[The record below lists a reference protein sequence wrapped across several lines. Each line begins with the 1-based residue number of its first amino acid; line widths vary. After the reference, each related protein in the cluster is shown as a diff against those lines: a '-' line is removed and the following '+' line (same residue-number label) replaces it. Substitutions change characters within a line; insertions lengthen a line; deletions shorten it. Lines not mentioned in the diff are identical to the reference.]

1 MEKDMLVTLDDNTN
15 YVLLDDTI
23 IDDNKYFFAVR
34 IDNETKNPTNE
45 YEVFEEE
52 IENDDTYLSAL
63 EESEFKQAVMLDFLN
78 NYMNSIDEESI

>member
-52 IENDDTYLSAL
+52 IEDDDTYLSAL